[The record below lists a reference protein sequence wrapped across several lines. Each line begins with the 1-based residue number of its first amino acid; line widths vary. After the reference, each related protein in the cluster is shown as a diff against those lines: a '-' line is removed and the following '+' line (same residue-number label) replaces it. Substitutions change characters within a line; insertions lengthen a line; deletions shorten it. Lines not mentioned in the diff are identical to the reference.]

1 MMSVNKYHIVVVNQN
16 TNTAYGVLVNT
27 TDENSAIKIAK
38 RKIKERYGLSSDS
51 IKITSVNEI

>member
-1 MMSVNKYHIVVVNQN
+1 MSVSKYHVEVVNQN

-38 RKIKERYGLSSDS
+38 RKIKEQYGLSNEN
-51 IKITSVNEI
+51 IKVTSVNEL

>member
-1 MMSVNKYHIVVVNQN
+1 MSVNKYHVEVVNQN

-38 RKIKERYGLSSDS
+38 RKIKEQYGLSNDN
-51 IKITSVNEI
+51 IKITAVNEV

>member
-1 MMSVNKYHIVVVNQN
+1 MSVNKYHVEVVNQN

-38 RKIKERYGLSSDS
+38 RKIKEQYGLSNDN
-51 IKITSVNEI
+51 IKITSVNEV